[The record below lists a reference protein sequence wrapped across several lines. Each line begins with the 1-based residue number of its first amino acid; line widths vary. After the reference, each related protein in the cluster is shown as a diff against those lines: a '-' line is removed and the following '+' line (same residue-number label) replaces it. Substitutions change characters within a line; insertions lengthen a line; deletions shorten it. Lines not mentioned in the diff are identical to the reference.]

1 MINDH
6 NILFALQRVGCD
18 GYFCFRFGFVCPS
31 TGLLWFLSIWSLS
44 FQQVCLCMCCV
55 LDLTATLQLHAGLL
69 ILKLLDPGSGAHSHT
84 DIHTHAVHTHSDT
97 DTRRHTDTRTH
108 GHKDMGIARVV
119 VIDGF
124 PLTLITTLSQKS
136 WSCGMGSKV
145 PTPRY
150 WLGLFPSSSS
160 WLANLGR
167 DLFN

>member
-1 MINDH
+1 M
-6 NILFALQRVGCD
+6 AT
-18 GYFCFRFGFVCPS
+18 FVFVLDSFVPAPDCYGSYPY
-31 TGLLWFLSIWSLS
+31 GLYLSNKFVYVCAAFWIWLRRYNCTQVCWFLNFLT
-44 FQQVCLCMCCV
+44 QVLV
-55 LDLTATLQLHAGLL
+55 H
-69 ILKLLDPGSGAHSHT
+69 
-84 DIHTHAVHTHSDT
+84 IHTLTYTHTPCIHTQTQTHADT
-97 DTRRHTDTRTH
+97 QTH

-167 DLFN
+167 DLFNWTNRLLFSHFHLEQQCAQ